1 VPERAKRASWRRR
14 VRSLARRTEN
24 RIVLGRGLLANRYLA
39 AKLLPLAPD
48 ERYAVLTRS
57 ERSDLAEDGLP
68 SPPQELWQRWGLT
81 LETYLASGA
90 RDARAMLDTVTET
103 GAVQEELGRI
113 LDFGCAEGRMLRSL
127 HSGPERELWGVDVNA
142 QRIAWAQQHL
152 VPPLR
157 LATTTTAPHL
167 PFADAY
173 FDLVYAIS
181 VFTHISDLAD
191 AWFLELLRVLRP
203 GGWLYLT
210 IHDEHAVDVLLNRYA
225 AEGTQPEI
233 IDLLRQVDAKT
244 GVLAADWVYF
254 AARADPG
261 AEVFYRADDLV
272 RRWSLLADLRVR
284 KHEAIGYQTA
294 LVFQK
299 PAAD

>member
-1 VPERAKRASWRRR
+1 VPERAKEPRWQRSL
-14 VRSLARRTEN
+14 RSLARRTRD
-24 RIVLGRGLLANRYLA
+24 RIVLGRGLLGNRYLA

-48 ERYAVLTRS
+48 ERYAVLRRS
-57 ERSDLAEDGLP
+57 DSSDLAEDGLP
-68 SPPQELWQRWGLT
+68 PPPQELWQRWGLT
-81 LETYLASGA
+81 LDAYLASGK
-90 RDARAMLDTVTET
+90 RDARAMLDTVADA
-103 GAVQEELGRI
+103 GAVEQELERI
-113 LDFGCAEGRMLRSL
+113 LDFGCAEGRMLRAL
-127 HSGPERELWGVDVNA
+127 QNGPERELWGVDVNA

-152 VPPLR
+152 APPLR

-167 PFADAY
+167 PFGDAY

-203 GGWLYLT
+203 GGWSYLT
-210 IHDEHAVDVLLNRYA
+210 IHDEHSVEVLLNRYD
-225 AEGTQPEI
+225 AEGTQPEM
-233 IDLLRQVDAKT
+233 IDLLRQFDAKT
-244 GVLAADWVYF
+244 GMLAGDWVYF

-272 RRWSLLADLRVR
+272 RRWSLLADFRLGRQ
-284 KHEAIGYQTA
+284 EAIGYQTA

-299 PAAD
+299 AAAE